1 MDTLSRIK
9 EIICEK
15 TDIRPELLSEETTL
29 EETGADSIDIIEIL
43 MELEYA
49 FDMEIPD
56 SVALKLRNI
65 GELRDY
71 IEERI
76 MNQEL

>member
-29 EETGADSIDIIEIL
+29 EETGADSIDIVEIL

-49 FDMEIPD
+49 FDVSIPD
-56 SVALKLRNI
+56 SVAVKLKNI

-71 IEERI
+71 IE
-76 MNQEL
+76 NSQL

>member
-15 TDIRPELLSEETTL
+15 TDIRPELLSEETSL

-49 FDMEIPD
+49 FDVSIPD
-56 SVALKLRNI
+56 SVAMKLKNL

-71 IEERI
+71 IE
-76 MNQEL
+76 NSEL

>member
-1 MDTLSRIK
+1 MDTLERIK

-15 TDIRPELLSEETTL
+15 IDIRPELLREETTL
-29 EETGADSIDIIEIL
+29 EETGADSIDIIEII

-49 FDMEIPD
+49 FDVSIPD
-56 SVALKLRNI
+56 SVALKLKNI

-71 IEERI
+71 IE
-76 MNQEL
+76 NYEL

>member
-15 TDIRPELLSEETTL
+15 TDIKPELLTQETTL

-43 MELEYA
+43 MELEYS
-49 FDMEIPD
+49 FDIDIPD
-56 SVALKLRNI
+56 RDAEKLRNI
-65 GELRDY
+65 GELKEY
-71 IEERI
+71 IEGKI
-76 MNQEL
+76 

>member
-29 EETGADSIDIIEIL
+29 EETGADSIDIIEML
-43 MELEYA
+43 MEIEYA
-49 FDMEIPD
+49 FDVSVPD
-56 SVALKLRNI
+56 SVAMSLKNI

-71 IEERI
+71 IEEK
-76 MNQEL
+76 M

>member
-9 EIICEK
+9 EIICDQ
-15 TDIRPELLSEETTL
+15 TDIKSELLNEETTL

-49 FDMEIPD
+49 FDVDIPD
-56 SVALKLRNI
+56 NDALKLKNI
-65 GELRDY
+65 GELRNY
-71 IEERI
+71 IEEK
-76 MNQEL
+76 M

>member
-49 FDMEIPD
+49 FDVSIPD
-56 SVALKLRNI
+56 SAAVNLKNI

-71 IEERI
+71 IEEK
-76 MNQEL
+76 M

>member
-15 TDIRPELLSEETTL
+15 TDIRPEFLSEETTL
-29 EETGADSIDIIEIL
+29 EETGADSIDIIEII

-49 FDMEIPD
+49 FDVDIPD
-56 SVALKLRNI
+56 SVAVKLKNI

-71 IEERI
+71 IEEK
-76 MNQEL
+76 M

>member
-43 MELEYA
+43 MELEYS
-49 FDMEIPD
+49 FDVDIPD
-56 SVALKLRNI
+56 ADVQKLRNI
-65 GELRDY
+65 GELRCY
-71 IEERI
+71 IEEK
-76 MNQEL
+76 L

>member
-1 MDTLSRIK
+1 MDTFTRVK

-15 TDIRPELLSEETTL
+15 TELRPELLSEETTL

-49 FDMEIPD
+49 FDVTIPD
-56 SVALKLRNI
+56 SVAMKLKNV
-65 GELRDY
+65 GELSDY
-71 IEERI
+71 IEEN
-76 MNQEL
+76 M

>member
-1 MDTLSRIK
+1 MDTLERIK

-15 TDIRPELLSEETTL
+15 TDIRPELLGEETTL
-29 EETGADSIDIIEIL
+29 EETGADSIDIIEII

-49 FDMEIPD
+49 FDVSIPD
-56 SVALKLRNI
+56 SVALKLKNI

-71 IEERI
+71 IE
-76 MNQEL
+76 NSEL